1 MDTQVVG
8 DDPLDDEWA
17 VECIK
22 SHSGAK
28 TDAIFEV
35 LWKSG
40 DVTWL
45 PYYQI
50 THLQALT
57 DYFELIGVSQVAKLP
72 NGHGQPPSDDPQIFL
87 GSILVG
93 QPASRFLTCPPFFN
107 PLSYLKPLSF
117 NLSSFLC
124 GLLSLPFT
132 TPPFSSPSLDLDV
145 LIIMPK
151 VRTVNHPFFKR
162 VSATHYRIREPDNS
176 LNSTVHVGQIADYL
190 KFDEQLRL
198 RGGIAQLQ
206 SMPLGFPSFADLW
219 NRGTRNGKQ
228 LSRVYLPNYSDEYQV
243 DIYDNPVNLNDFHIT
258 AEQVGLAPTTPDSSS
273 SASREIIQEFATI
286 MMEQRRN
293 SRRGFEN
300 RQDRRLRPFNQGPAS
315 QPNAVLSRLQFQHKS
330 RRPHPSVP
338 IERSPSPVP
347 SEVSQPDEELEEFAN
362 ESAIP
367 TAEEPIEMATSN

>member
-1 MDTQVVG
+1 MGDLAYLSSKNMSFPKGLACKLIPKYLGPYRIIQDFGKASFKLELPQHLKQRGVHDMFHSSLLRIHIPNDNRLFLGRMDTQVVG

-28 TDAIFEV
+28 MDAIFKV

-93 QPASRFLTCPPFFN
+93 QPTSRFLTCPPFVN
-107 PLSYLKPLSF
+107 PLSYLKPITLS
-117 NLSSFLC
+117 LSSFLC
-124 GLLSLPFT
+124 GLLSLPIT
-132 TPPFSSPSLDLDV
+132 TTHFSSPSLDLDV

-162 VSATHYRIREPDNS
+162 ISATHYRIREPDNS
-176 LNSTVHVGQIADYL
+176 LNSTVHIRQIANYL
-190 KFDEQLRL
+190 KFDEQLQRC
-198 RGGIAQLQ
+198 RGIAQLQ
-206 SMPLGFPSFADLW
+206 SMPLGFPSFSDLW

-228 LSRVYLPNYSDEYQV
+228 LSKVYLPDYSDEYQV
-243 DIYDNPVNLNDFHIT
+243 DIYNNPVNIDDFHIT
-258 AEQVGLAPTTPDSSS
+258 TEQVGLAPIAPDSSS

-286 MMEQRRN
+286 MMEQ
-293 SRRGFEN
+293 
-300 RQDRRLRPFNQGPAS
+300 Q
-315 QPNAVLSRLQFQHKS
+315 
-330 RRPHPSVP
+330 
-338 IERSPSPVP
+338 
-347 SEVSQPDEELEEFAN
+347 
-362 ESAIP
+362 
-367 TAEEPIEMATSN
+367 